1 MIGRRPPH
9 GDAGARFSHN
19 HADIHHNFCTPTGQ
33 RPCSTV
39 TLGGG
44 SYPKPIMGSF
54 NENLSIVYLLCFVIY
69 NAVNS
74 YPLNTPPPA
83 KPVAISRMVL
93 RNPHI

>member
-1 MIGRRPPH
+1 MIRRRPPH
-9 GDAGARFSHN
+9 GDAGARFPHN

-33 RPCSTV
+33 HPCSTV

-69 NAVNS
+69 NAVNG
-74 YPLNTPPPA
+74 
-83 KPVAISRMVL
+83 
-93 RNPHI
+93 